1 MINKLFEGELVR
13 LIPIDPERDAKLF
26 STWSKDS
33 EYSRLLD
40 VSPAVRFS
48 AQMVQNWFEKGDH
61 NEHEFMIQS
70 LGDNRMIGFIDLS
83 GFNWAAGSAWVGIG
97 VGERDYR
104 GKGYGTDAM
113 KVLLH
118 YAFTELNLHRVNL
131 NVFGFNRR
139 AIRSYEKAGF
149 KYEGT
154 ERERILKADQ
164 RWDVLNMGI
173 LKSDWDLLQNED
185 RVEVNTEIEVAA

>member
-1 MINKLFEGELVR
+1 MKSKLFEGDLVR
-13 LIPIDPERDAKLF
+13 LIPIEPDRDAKAF
-26 STWSKDS
+26 SIWSKDS
-33 EYSRLLD
+33 EYLRLLD
-40 VSPAVRFS
+40 ISPAIRYS
-48 AQMVQNWFEKGDH
+48 PKMVQNWFEKGEH
-61 NEHEFMIQS
+61 HEHEFMIQT
-70 LGDNRMIGFIDLS
+70 LENNRMIGFIDLN

-97 VGERDYR
+97 VGERDFR

-113 KVLLH
+113 KVLLY

-154 ERERILKADQ
+154 ERERILKAGQ
-164 RWDVLNMGI
+164 RWDVMNMGI
-173 LKSDWDLLQNED
+173 LKSDWNVLQNED
-185 RVEVNTEIEVAA
+185 RVEVLTGIEVAA